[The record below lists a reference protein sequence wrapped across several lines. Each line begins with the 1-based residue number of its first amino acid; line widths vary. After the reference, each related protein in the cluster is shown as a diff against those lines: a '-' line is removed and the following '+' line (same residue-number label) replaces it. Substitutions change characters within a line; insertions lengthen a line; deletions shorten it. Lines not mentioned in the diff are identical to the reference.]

1 MKRMRWLTP
10 AFALAAALFAGF
22 VPASLA
28 QQQSPPSGP
37 GGGCYIC
44 GTLDYVLVEGAYW
57 FGILAEEACP
67 RYLGDRRASPETRRA
82 FCNKI
87 KSKVGQNC
95 QKSAVACDSPN
106 GKYCGDTMPERGAVF
121 AAGTTLPIG
130 RVYSDASTGA
140 TITGTYPNGTRMV
153 YTQTKQVDGQTW
165 YRVNPPGRP
174 AGWMPG
180 SEVSCTRPGEPNR
193 SFGSPPVLYP
203 DGSTPRPTAAIV
215 AGARG

>member
-1 MKRMRWLTP
+1 VKRMKLLAP
-10 AFALAAALFAGF
+10 AFILAVAWPVFFAGYAA
-22 VPASLA
+22 PASLA
-28 QQQSPPSGP
+28 QQGP

-67 RYLGDRRASPETRRA
+67 RYLGDQRASPETRRSYYNQVMA
-82 FCNKI
+82 RGK
-87 KSKVGQNC
+87 
-95 QKSAVACDSPN
+95 ACAASDRVHNSGN
-106 GKYCGDTMPERGAVF
+106 GTYCGDKAPEKGSVF
-121 AAGTTLPIG
+121 AAGTTLPMG
-130 RVYSDASTGA
+130 RTYSEPSTDASR
-140 TITGTYPNGTRMV
+140 TGTYPNGTRMV
-153 YTQTKQVDGQTW
+153 YTQTRQVDGQTW

-193 SFGSPPVLYP
+193 SLGPPVLNP